1 MKSMLTLVGILFI
14 IMGGLSLAYQG
25 FTYTKKEQVAQIGNL
40 QITAD
45 TEKKVYFPPI
55 LGGLGIAVGLV
66 LVVIGRKNGGGK

>member
-25 FTYTKKEQVAQIGNL
+25 FTYTKKEQVAHIGNL